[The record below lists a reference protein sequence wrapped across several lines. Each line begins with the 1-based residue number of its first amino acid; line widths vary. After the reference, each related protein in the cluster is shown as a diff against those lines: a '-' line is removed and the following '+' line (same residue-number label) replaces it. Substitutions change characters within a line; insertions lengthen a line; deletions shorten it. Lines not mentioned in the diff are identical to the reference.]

1 MLLKFPTIIVAAS
14 VASLCLAAPII
25 EGNELS
31 TRESS
36 ATADATEICGCPLG
50 KVGYFLHERCACS
63 GDPISPPYETRM
75 PGPQLGS
82 RVTRNGAPPTQVQ
95 SGCPHCSYGF
105 WGCEDSL
112 GKCYCRTAFQ
122 NGDLSF
128 KEVET
133 FRGKRQAPSH
143 GYPDTP
149 DALFFD
155 SDDVKWQMDCVNEKN
170 CPPGPRGRDISAMH
184 PEPHLKPGTVIPSF
198 SPRIRSS
205 STRSAEA
212 QQKCSLS
219 KPCPPGRR
227 SWPVKDVCM
236 CTKSNEERDASD
248 RNGFEEKR
256 DALVMNAEKGEHVP
270 RMPSTSCFRSP
281 ECPKIGRGWHG
292 LEFHNRCVCV
302 PPTDEHPDDK
312 RVSAELN
319 ERSDIENASCQHR
332 TVENRDICYCG
343 IDRDSSL
350 PQGPASFGPHGVL
363 RDGYEQDPSS
373 APVDLDG
380 EAAQV
385 QQRSTHLNTKRQDSD
400 GCQNLGCPAGYIPS
414 MDGGVCYCGI
424 DGGFPYPQSPVAWD
438 RKEWMR
444 LVQTKRICHREY
456 TPLLFP
462 VMDDMTDLLN
472 SNSVAL
478 GSGTDQ
484 AGSET
489 FG

>member
-1 MLLKFPTIIVAAS
+1 
-14 VASLCLAAPII
+14 
-25 EGNELS
+25 
-31 TRESS
+31 
-36 ATADATEICGCPLG
+36 
-50 KVGYFLHERCACS
+50 
-63 GDPISPPYETRM
+63 M

-95 SGCPHCSYGF
+95 SGCPPCSYGF

-170 CPPGPRGRDISAMH
+170 CPPGPRGTVVRDGHCRCLPKTVGRDISAMH

-332 TVENRDICYCG
+332 TVENRDVCVTIMVGGMNILERRHNSRLYSQTQYPAITIPFLPQHTYDAPEPYMMCSRSPCPYGSVFHSNGNCECIASLQKRQGLGSCGDFSCPAGFALKLNGQICYCG
-343 IDRDSSL
+343 VDRDSPLS
-350 PQGPASFGPHGVL
+350 QGPASFGPHGVL
-363 RDGYEQDPSS
+363 PDGYEQDPSS
-373 APVDLDG
+373 
-380 EAAQV
+380 
-385 QQRSTHLNTKRQDSD
+385 
-400 GCQNLGCPAGYIPS
+400 
-414 MDGGVCYCGI
+414 
-424 DGGFPYPQSPVAWD
+424 
-438 RKEWMR
+438 
-444 LVQTKRICHREY
+444 
-456 TPLLFP
+456 
-462 VMDDMTDLLN
+462 
-472 SNSVAL
+472 
-478 GSGTDQ
+478 
-484 AGSET
+484 
-489 FG
+489 